1 MYQPIRYLRPNE
13 CPKCGKPTLKLVD
26 IDVAL
31 YNVEGNG
38 KLGDHVDGTIF
49 YLYCDKCKIK
59 YDAEKR
65 GMHVAIKREPAAFIA
80 SNPFYD

>member
-38 KLGDHVDGTIF
+38 QLGDHVDGTIF
-49 YLYCDKCKIK
+49 
-59 YDAEKR
+59 
-65 GMHVAIKREPAAFIA
+65 
-80 SNPFYD
+80 